1 MSMLSFLVFVFS
13 EKQDKEKPEDSLES
27 GHSRVDAFKDN
38 LSNRT
43 CLPVPGHELRAHRS
57 L

>member
-1 MSMLSFLVFVFS
+1 MFTPDVNAEFS